1 MGPGQNWRAPRQ
13 RFIFPPRDLS
23 SPPSRRPPN
32 LRIPSHMDVYHVV
45 LFIHIVTLLVA
56 AGVTAV
62 VKLAIG
68 RRARA
73 RTVEEVL
80 DWHAVLM
87 SASKVFPICLA
98 AFVLTGSY
106 MLSLSG
112 ALWSSAFIIAGL
124 VGVVLLLVSGVFLG
138 TKGKA
143 VKQMLEGIAKGG
155 ADLPAPR
162 LVAPPLVAAL
172 PLVNSGIALAVAFDM
187 VTKPTSLPVALG
199 IVGVGIVLGAAIS
212 MRSPSEA

>member
-1 MGPGQNWRAPRQ
+1 
-13 RFIFPPRDLS
+13 
-23 SPPSRRPPN
+23 
-32 LRIPSHMDVYHVV
+32 MDVYHIV
-45 LFIHIVTLLVA
+45 LFIHIATLLVA

-62 VKLAIG
+62 AKLAIG

-73 RTVEEVL
+73 RTVGDVL

-199 IVGVGIVLGAAIS
+199 IVGIGIVLGAAIS
-212 MRSPSEA
+212 MRSPSEAPVAASTSREPSSSA